1 MCVPQA
7 KYAIA
12 WGTFD
17 MVLAHLTCFAQ
28 PHEADTSTAVHVPKD
43 HAPTPLG
50 LGSGAGGGDPAIMA
64 IILIMAINGKFI
76 AMKIIERWP
85 RMVGKE

>member
-1 MCVPQA
+1 MMRVPQA

-28 PHEADTSTAVHVPKD
+28 PHEPDTTSAVHVPKD
-43 HAPTPLG
+43 HASTPLG
-50 LGSGAGGGDPAIMA
+50 MGWGEGGGDPAITA
-64 IILIMAINGKFI
+64 IIVIMATNGKFI
-76 AMKIIERWP
+76 AIKNH
-85 RMVGKE
+85 